1 MASEEMVMM
10 MTNSV
15 ANANVNCV
23 CSLMRDPHYHPGTCN
38 HNPKQ
43 FQSVNH
49 LFFCAIVLQ
58 GHPLRDH
65 SQSNRR
71 PKSSEAIRLSKKH
84 GFHLDRKSTRL
95 NSSHVAISYAV

>member
-1 MASEEMVMM
+1 MASEAMVMM

-38 HNPKQ
+38 HHTNK
-43 FQSVNH
+43 FQMVNQ
-49 LFFCAIVLQ
+49 LVLCARVLQ
-58 GHPLRDH
+58 GHLLRDH
-65 SQSNRR
+65 SQSNRL

-84 GFHLDRKSTRL
+84 GFHFSL
-95 NSSHVAISYAV
+95 SYIIGQTPSR